1 MTTVKR
7 VQKLMKLMGIRSITI
22 KKWRPSQTNGGA
34 IDPRK
39 NLLNRDFSTTGLNQ
53 KWVTDITYIH
63 TVKDGWCYL
72 SSIQDLH
79 SKKIIAWSFGKKMT
93 TDLVLNTL
101 NQAVQTQN
109 ISKSL
114 ILHSDLGSQ
123 YTSQEYK
130 EQIDTL
136 GIQHSFSNKGCPYD
150 NAGIE
155 SFHATLKKEEV
166 YHTHY
171 QTYEQAR
178 LALFQYIESFYNRD
192 RIHSSIGYLTP
203 QEMETLCQQA
213 A

>member
-1 MTTVKR
+1 
-7 VQKLMKLMGIRSITI
+7 MKLIGIRSITV
-22 KKWRPSQTNGGA
+22 KKWRPSQKNEGPIEA
-34 IDPRK
+34 RK
-39 NLLNRDFSTTGLNQ
+39 NLLNRNFSTTDLNQ

-93 TDLVLNTL
+93 TGLVLNTL
-101 NQAVQTQN
+101 NQAVQTQH
-109 ISKSL
+109 ISENL

-123 YTSQEYK
+123 YTSQKYQ
-130 EQIDTL
+130 EQMDKL

-166 YHTHY
+166 YQKQD
-171 QTYEQAR
+171 QTFEQAR
-178 LALFQYIESFYNRD
+178 LSLFQYIESFYNRY

-203 QEMETLCQQA
+203 QEMEALCQQA